1 MARPRIRNSNSLLI
15 FSTNITLGWSVT
27 QRTSYIAGE
36 AKTERGEWRR
46 VVDDHGELVGYQP
59 VVHEVRPVPSSD
71 RSRCA
76 LQVPEMRANAGL
88 MGRSRTARL
97 SEEQRTIRL
106 HPKSGRLMPEEDF
119 VERVAK
125 LMAIYLASANF
136 HDMRKRGISDRAG
149 RVYPKAPVKFGA
161 PVKQGGTS
169 C

>member
-27 QRTSYIAGE
+27 QRTSYTSGE
-36 AKTERGEWRR
+36 AKAERGEWRR

-97 SEEQRTIRL
+97 AEGQRTIRL

-119 VERVAK
+119 VERVGK
-125 LMAIYLASANF
+125 LMKSYPQSANF
-136 HDMRKRGISDRAG
+136 HDMKKRGISDRAV
-149 RVYPKAPVKFGA
+149 RVYPKMPVTARAPQQ
-161 PVKQGGTS
+161 QGGRA
-169 C
+169 